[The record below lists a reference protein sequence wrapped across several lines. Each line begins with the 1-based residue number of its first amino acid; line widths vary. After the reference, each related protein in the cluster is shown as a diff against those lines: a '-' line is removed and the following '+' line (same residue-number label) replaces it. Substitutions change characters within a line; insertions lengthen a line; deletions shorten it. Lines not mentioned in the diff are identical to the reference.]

1 MAKGKPAGRRK
12 GVEQHQRKEIE
23 TKKIIRK
30 NYIDTSYSDQMAEE
44 RREQIN
50 QELLENYQ
58 QAVRDYYNGF
68 L

>member
-23 TKKIIRK
+23 AKKIIRK

>member
-1 MAKGKPAGRRK
+1 
-12 GVEQHQRKEIE
+12 
-23 TKKIIRK
+23 
-30 NYIDTSYSDQMAEE
+30 MAEE